1 MIFKCSKHE
10 NSIYIYAVILFLST
24 IFNYY
29 TDFGFS
35 FPLESEKITLLWFF
49 LYTVI
54 LPIKLMSSVYGKYK
68 GFSKFCQYSFF
79 AFLAY
84 ILSALVSGISF
95 FDFKNF
101 ILLGDGE
108 TKYVLGVIYFISFI
122 SIVSSFVFFQL
133 KNVNF
138 KQKNFF

>member
-1 MIFKCSKHE
+1 MKIV
-10 NSIYIYAVILFLST
+10 YIYAVILFLST
-24 IFNYY
+24 NFNCY

-35 FPLESEKITLLWFF
+35 LLLKSEKITLLWFF

-68 GFSKFCQYSFF
+68 GSSSFCQYSFF

-84 ILSALVSGISF
+84 MISSLISGISF

-101 ILLGDGE
+101 ILLGDGG

-133 KNVNF
+133 KNRNF
-138 KQKNFF
+138 KRKKVL

>member
-1 MIFKCSKHE
+1 MKIA
-10 NSIYIYAVILFLST
+10 YIYALILFLST
-24 IFNYY
+24 LFNCY

-35 FPLESEKITLLWFF
+35 FLIKSEKITLLWFF
-49 LYTVI
+49 LYSVI
-54 LPIKLMSSVYGKYK
+54 LPIKFMSSVYGKYR

-84 ILSALVSGISF
+84 IFSVVVSGISF

-108 TKYVLGVIYFISFI
+108 TKYVLGVIYFTSFV

-133 KNVNF
+133 KNRNF
-138 KQKNFF
+138 KRKKIF